1 MKSIFLLKTRLDLWE
16 AQWSNCFLFTDDREK
31 GLDGNSSARGVIDS
45 DDADDELNCGR
56 VCVDS
61 IGNLSD
67 INQDRC
73 TEIQLDIS
81 ESNNCVTK
89 TKEEVEVEDVDNGH
103 TDSDNGSDELDDN
116 NGRTDSN
123 DDNNDDL
130 DGDND
135 NEDVSYMCTEID
147 NRNNSPMTR
156 PKCR

>member
-1 MKSIFLLKTRLDLWE
+1 MWE
-16 AQWSNCFLFTDDREK
+16 VQWSNGFLFTNDREK
-31 GLDGNSSARGVIDS
+31 GLDGNSPARGVIDS

-103 TDSDNGSDELDDN
+103 TDSDNGSDDDSDELDDD
-116 NGRTDSN
+116 NGHTDSN
-123 DDNNDDL
+123 DDDDDDL

-135 NEDVSYMCTEID
+135 NEDVRYTCTGID
-147 NRNNSPMTR
+147 DRNNSPITR
-156 PKCR
+156 PKRR